1 MYEMEE
7 LDGRNKVMLVR
18 LHNSIF
24 DINKADVVSFSDN
37 SIILWING
45 KEHTYNF
52 GNSSSDEYIKT
63 KEFLLNMCPDIA
75 TDEGRN
81 NFLNAV
87 KYVAK
92 LQGFKGDSV
101 EKNNSENP
109 N

>member
-1 MYEMEE
+1 
-7 LDGRNKVMLVR
+7 MLIRIKDFV
-18 LHNSIF
+18 F
-24 DINKADVVSFSDN
+24 DINKVDSISFNDFDFR
-37 SIILWING
+37 IGVCING
-45 KEHTYNF
+45 FIQPYPFTSETKEI
-52 GNSSSDEYIKT
+52 DEYIKT